1 LVDQNLTQLFPA
13 SQQVTAGEHLGHH
26 AVVVVVMES
35 VAMVVNR
42 LVISGESCAE
52 ESPTVVGGMENHDWD
67 PWFGVRNE

>member
-26 AVVVVVMES
+26 AVVVAVMES
-35 VAMVVNR
+35 VAMAVR
-42 LVISGESCAE
+42 RPVISGESCVE
-52 ESPTVVGGMENHDWD
+52 NPPVVGGMENHDWD